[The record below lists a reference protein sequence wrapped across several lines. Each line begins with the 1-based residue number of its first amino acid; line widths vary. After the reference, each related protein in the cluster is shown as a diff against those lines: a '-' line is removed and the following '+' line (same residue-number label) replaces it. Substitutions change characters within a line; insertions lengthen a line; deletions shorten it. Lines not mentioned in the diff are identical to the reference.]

1 MNEENIKY
9 FLFAGIFLAFV
20 AIMSGGNSGSKRTD
34 GVFESA
40 MSKIDSGEALTSVE
54 QQRVSDIINW
64 CNQCSGP
71 KRSCSH

>member
-9 FLFAGIFLAFV
+9 FLFAGMFLAFV
-20 AIMSGGNSGSKRTD
+20 AIMASGNDNKKTD

-40 MSKIDSGEALTSVE
+40 MEKMDSGRPLNQAE

-64 CNQCSGP
+64 CNRCNGP
-71 KRSCSH
+71 LRNCSH